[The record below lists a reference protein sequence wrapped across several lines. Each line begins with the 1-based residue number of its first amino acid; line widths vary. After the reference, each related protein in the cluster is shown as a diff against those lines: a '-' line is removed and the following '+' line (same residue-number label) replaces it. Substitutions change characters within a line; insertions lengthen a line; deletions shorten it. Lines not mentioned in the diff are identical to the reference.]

1 MDWSKNQIK
10 EFQQDLLSWY
20 DDNKKP
26 LPWRKTTEPY
36 KIWISEIMSQQT
48 QVETVMP
55 YYERFMKKYP
65 TIETL
70 AQADDAELLKLWEGL
85 GYYSRARN
93 LKIAAQE
100 VVDKY
105 NGKFPDNLA
114 DILSLK
120 GIGPYTA
127 AAIASISFGLA
138 EPAIDGNLMRVTSRL
153 FELDCDI
160 SKSSSRKIFD
170 GYLRKLISKKR
181 PGDFNQ
187 SLMDLGSLVCSPKS
201 PKCEACPLLNYCAA
215 AASGKQLN
223 YPVKT
228 KKIRQKDLYFTA
240 FALENSLGEYYLE
253 KRPSKGLLADM
264 WTFPL
269 TELPAADFEK
279 MVTDGSVSKD
289 IIIPELPESISKME
303 YIANFTHIFSHQKWH
318 LAIIKL
324 KPEETF
330 EVADELLSEDKMWVH
345 FDSKVLTENGQPK
358 VSRSQIPLAVPQVNM
373 FEILDKKNKKIDLLK

>member
-1 MDWSKNQIK
+1 
-10 EFQQDLLSWY
+10 
-20 DDNKKP
+20 
-26 LPWRKTTEPY
+26 
-36 KIWISEIMSQQT
+36 MSQQT

-105 NGKFPDNLA
+105 DGKFPDNLA

-138 EPAIDGNLMRVTSRL
+138 EPAIDGNLMRVTSRV

-187 SLMDLGSLVCSPKS
+187 ALMDLGSLVCSPKS
-201 PKCEACPLLNYCAA
+201 PKCEVCPLLNYCAA

-228 KKIRQKDLYFTA
+228 KKIKQKDLYFTA

-279 MVTDGSVSKD
+279 MVTDGSVSKN
-289 IIIPELPESISKME
+289 IVIPELPESISKME
-303 YIANFTHIFSHQKWH
+303 YVANFTHIFSHQKWH

-358 VSRSQIPLAVPQVNM
+358 VSRSQIPLAGPQVKM

>member
-26 LPWRKTTEPY
+26 LSWRKTTEPY

-105 NGKFPDNLA
+105 EGKFPDNLA

-170 GYLRKLISKKR
+170 GYLRNLISKKR

-187 SLMDLGSLVCSPKS
+187 ALMDLGSLVCSPKS
-201 PKCEACPLLNYCAA
+201 PKCEVCPLLKYCAA

-223 YPVKT
+223 HPVKT
-228 KKIRQKDLYFTA
+228 KKIKQKDLYFTA

-269 TELPAADFEK
+269 TELSAADFEK
-279 MVTDGSVSKD
+279 MVTDGSVSKN

-303 YIANFTHIFSHQKWH
+303 YVANFTHIFSHQKWH
-318 LAIIKL
+318 LALIKL

-345 FDSKVLTENGQPK
+345 FDSKVLTENGQQK
-358 VSRSQIPLAVPQVNM
+358 VTRSQIPLAGSQVKM
-373 FEILDKKNKKIDLLK
+373 FEILDRKNKKIDLLK

>member
-187 SLMDLGSLVCSPKS
+187 ALMDLGSLVCSPKS

-228 KKIRQKDLYFTA
+228 KKIKQKDLYFTA

-253 KRPSKGLLADM
+253 KRTSKGLLADM

-279 MVTDGSVSKD
+279 MVTDGSVSKN

-330 EVADELLSEDKMWVH
+330 EVADELLSEDKMWVD

-358 VSRSQIPLAVPQVNM
+358 VSRSQIPLAGPQVKM

>member
-93 LKIAAQE
+93 LKITAQE

-138 EPAIDGNLMRVTSRL
+138 EPAIDGNLMRVTSRV

-187 SLMDLGSLVCSPKS
+187 ALMDLGSLVCSPKS

-228 KKIRQKDLYFTA
+228 KKIKQKDLYFTA

-264 WTFPL
+264 WIFPL
-269 TELPAADFEK
+269 TELPAVDFEK
-279 MVTDGSVSKD
+279 MVTDGSVSKN
-289 IIIPELPESISKME
+289 IVIPELPESISKME

-345 FDSKVLTENGQPK
+345 FDSKVLTEKGQPK
-358 VSRSQIPLAVPQVNM
+358 VSRSQIPLAGPQVKM

>member
-187 SLMDLGSLVCSPKS
+187 ALMDLGSLVCSPKS

-228 KKIRQKDLYFTA
+228 KKIKQKDLYFTA

-279 MVTDGSVSKD
+279 MITDGSVSKN
-289 IIIPELPESISKME
+289 IVIPELPESISKME
-303 YIANFTHIFSHQKWH
+303 YVANFTHVFSHQKWH

-345 FDSKVLTENGQPK
+345 FDPKVLTENGQPK
-358 VSRSQIPLAVPQVNM
+358 VSRSQIPLAGPQVKM
-373 FEILDKKNKKIDLLK
+373 FEILDKKNKKLIC

>member
-187 SLMDLGSLVCSPKS
+187 ALMDLGSLVCSPKS

-228 KKIRQKDLYFTA
+228 KKIKQKDLYFTA

-279 MVTDGSVSKD
+279 MITDGSVSKN
-289 IIIPELPESISKME
+289 IVIPELPESISKME
-303 YIANFTHIFSHQKWH
+303 YIANVTHIFSHQKWN

-330 EVADELLSEDKMWVH
+330 EVADELLSEDKMWVN

-358 VSRSQIPLAVPQVNM
+358 VSRSQIPLAGPQVKM

>member
-187 SLMDLGSLVCSPKS
+187 ALMDLGSLVCSPKS

-228 KKIRQKDLYFTA
+228 KKDKTKRFVFYSLCLRKFIRRILFRKA
-240 FALENSLGEYYLE
+240 
-253 KRPSKGLLADM
+253 
-264 WTFPL
+264 
-269 TELPAADFEK
+269 
-279 MVTDGSVSKD
+279 
-289 IIIPELPESISKME
+289 SIE
-303 YIANFTHIFSHQKWH
+303 R
-318 LAIIKL
+318 L
-324 KPEETF
+324 
-330 EVADELLSEDKMWVH
+330 
-345 FDSKVLTENGQPK
+345 
-358 VSRSQIPLAVPQVNM
+358 VSRHVDISTDRITSSR
-373 FEILDKKNKKIDLLK
+373 F

>member
-48 QVETVMP
+48 QVETAMP

-187 SLMDLGSLVCSPKS
+187 ALMDLGSLVCSPKS

-228 KKIRQKDLYFTA
+228 KKIKQKDLYFTA
-240 FALENSLGEYYLE
+240 FTLENSLGEYYLE

-279 MVTDGSVSKD
+279 MITDGSVSKN
-289 IIIPELPESISKME
+289 IVIPELPESISKME
-303 YIANFTHIFSHQKWH
+303 YVANFTHVFSHQKWH

-345 FDSKVLTENGQPK
+345 FDSKVLTKNGQPK
-358 VSRSQIPLAVPQVNM
+358 VSRSQIPLAGPQVKM

>member
-187 SLMDLGSLVCSPKS
+187 VLMDLGSLVCSPKS
-201 PKCEACPLLNYCAA
+201 PKCEVCPLLNYCAA

-228 KKIRQKDLYFTA
+228 KKIKQKDLYFTA

-358 VSRSQIPLAVPQVNM
+358 VSRSQIPLAGPQVKM

>member
-181 PGDFNQ
+181 PGV
-187 SLMDLGSLVCSPKS
+187 S
-201 PKCEACPLLNYCAA
+201 
-215 AASGKQLN
+215 
-223 YPVKT
+223 
-228 KKIRQKDLYFTA
+228 IR
-240 FALENSLGEYYLE
+240 
-253 KRPSKGLLADM
+253 R
-264 WTFPL
+264 
-269 TELPAADFEK
+269 
-279 MVTDGSVSKD
+279 
-289 IIIPELPESISKME
+289 
-303 YIANFTHIFSHQKWH
+303 
-318 LAIIKL
+318 
-324 KPEETF
+324 
-330 EVADELLSEDKMWVH
+330 
-345 FDSKVLTENGQPK
+345 
-358 VSRSQIPLAVPQVNM
+358 
-373 FEILDKKNKKIDLLK
+373 

>member
-105 NGKFPDNLA
+105 DGKFPDNLA

-138 EPAIDGNLMRVTSRL
+138 EPAIDGNLMRVTSRV

-187 SLMDLGSLVCSPKS
+187 ALMDLGSLVCSPKS
-201 PKCEACPLLNYCAA
+201 PKCEVCPLLNYCAA

-228 KKIRQKDLYFTA
+228 KKIKQKDLYFTA

-279 MVTDGSVSKD
+279 MVTDGSVSKN
-289 IIIPELPESISKME
+289 IVIPELPESISKME
-303 YIANFTHIFSHQKWH
+303 YVANFTHIFSHQKWH

-345 FDSKVLTENGQPK
+345 FDSKVLTEHGQPK
-358 VSRSQIPLAVPQVNM
+358 VSRSQIPLAGPQVKM
-373 FEILDKKNKKIDLLK
+373 FEILDKKHKKIDLLK

>member
-26 LPWRKTTEPY
+26 LSWRKTTEPY

-55 YYERFMKKYP
+55 YYERFMKKFP

-105 NGKFPDNLA
+105 EGKFPDNLA

-170 GYLRKLISKKR
+170 GYLRNLISKKR

-187 SLMDLGSLVCSPKS
+187 ALMDLGSLVCSPKS
-201 PKCEACPLLNYCAA
+201 PKCEVCPLLKYCAA

-228 KKIRQKDLYFTA
+228 KKIKQKDLYFTA

-269 TELPAADFEK
+269 TELSAADFEK
-279 MVTDGSVSKD
+279 MVTDGSVSKN

-303 YIANFTHIFSHQKWH
+303 YVANFTHIFSHQKWH
-318 LAIIKL
+318 LALIKL

-345 FDSKVLTENGQPK
+345 FDSKVLTENGQQK
-358 VSRSQIPLAVPQVNM
+358 VTRSQIPLAGSQVKM
-373 FEILDKKNKKIDLLK
+373 FEILDRKNKKIDLLK

>member
-114 DILSLK
+114 DILPLK

-187 SLMDLGSLVCSPKS
+187 ALMDLGSLVCSPKS

-228 KKIRQKDLYFTA
+228 KKIKQKDLYFTA

-279 MVTDGSVSKD
+279 MITDGSVSKN
-289 IIIPELPESISKME
+289 IVIPELPESISKME
-303 YIANFTHIFSHQKWH
+303 YVANFTHVFSHQKWH

-345 FDSKVLTENGQPK
+345 FDPKVLTENGQPK
-358 VSRSQIPLAVPQVNM
+358 VSRSQIPLAGPQVKM
-373 FEILDKKNKKIDLLK
+373 FEILDKKNKKLIC

>member
-65 TIETL
+65 TIDTL

-120 GIGPYTA
+120 GVGPYTA

-187 SLMDLGSLVCSPKS
+187 ALMDLGSLVCSPKS

-228 KKIRQKDLYFTA
+228 KKIKQKDLYFTA

-279 MVTDGSVSKD
+279 MITDGSVSKN
-289 IIIPELPESISKME
+289 IVIPELPESISKME

-330 EVADELLSEDKMWVH
+330 EVAGELLSEDKMWVH
-345 FDSKVLTENGQPK
+345 FDSKVLTESGQPK
-358 VSRSQIPLAVPQVNM
+358 VSRSQIPLAGPQVKM

>member
-138 EPAIDGNLMRVTSRL
+138 EPAIDGNLMRVTSRV

-187 SLMDLGSLVCSPKS
+187 ALMDLGSLVCSPKS

-228 KKIRQKDLYFTA
+228 KKIKQKDLYFTA

-279 MVTDGSVSKD
+279 MITDGSVSKN
-289 IIIPELPESISKME
+289 IVIPELPESISKME
-303 YIANFTHIFSHQKWH
+303 YVANFTHIFSHQKWH

-345 FDSKVLTENGQPK
+345 FDSKVLTGNGQPK
-358 VSRSQIPLAVPQVNM
+358 VSRSQIPLAGPQVKM

>member
-100 VVDKY
+100 VVDEY

-138 EPAIDGNLMRVTSRL
+138 EPAIDGNLMRVASRV

-187 SLMDLGSLVCSPKS
+187 ALMDLGSLVCSPKS

-228 KKIRQKDLYFTA
+228 KKIKQKDLYFAA

-303 YIANFTHIFSHQKWH
+303 YVANFTHIFSHQKWH

-345 FDSKVLTENGQPK
+345 FDSKVLTENDQPK
-358 VSRSQIPLAVPQVNM
+358 GSRSQIPLAGPQVKM

>member
-187 SLMDLGSLVCSPKS
+187 ALMDLGSLVCSPKS

-228 KKIRQKDLYFTA
+228 KKIKQKDLYFTA

-279 MVTDGSVSKD
+279 MITDGSVSKN
-289 IIIPELPESISKME
+289 IVIPELPESISKME
-303 YIANFTHIFSHQKWH
+303 YVANFTHVFSHQKWH

-345 FDSKVLTENGQPK
+345 FDPKVLTENGQPK
-358 VSRSQIPLAVPQVNM
+358 VSRSQIPLAGPQVKM

>member
-187 SLMDLGSLVCSPKS
+187 ALMDLGSLVCSPKS
-201 PKCEACPLLNYCAA
+201 PKCEVCPLLNYCAA

-228 KKIRQKDLYFTA
+228 KKIKQKDLYFTA

-279 MVTDGSVSKD
+279 MITDGSVSKN
-289 IIIPELPESISKME
+289 IVIPELPESISKME
-303 YIANFTHIFSHQKWH
+303 YVANFTHVFSHQKWH

-345 FDSKVLTENGQPK
+345 FDPKVLTENGQPK
-358 VSRSQIPLAVPQVNM
+358 VSRSQIPLAGPQVKM